1 MPMPWS
7 YAIRRLCFLGNGFGG
22 IWRWAMGVIV
32 LVGTLSGPVGGM
44 EQGTKRF
51 VRTLDV
57 SGLAHSGNIA
67 RVRKWE

>member
-1 MPMPWS
+1 
-7 YAIRRLCFLGNGFGG
+7 
-22 IWRWAMGVIV
+22 MGVIV

-44 EQGTKRF
+44 EQGTKWF